1 MKKILYSSLFL
12 SILQSILFWHK
23 NPGISIAIFLTATT
37 ILTIYNL
44 KEKEII
50 KNKKGILWAIP
61 IELLGLTYFIFNNM
75 FFKILNIPVIL
86 ILYVIMCMSITK
98 TKINENK
105 FIRQILGKIFKPFVV
120 LFDFISDFDM
130 DKFFENKKEN
140 QNNKSDNI
148 KKVGKSLL
156 IAIPVILVIIFLLSS
171 ADSVFGSIFSDFTK
185 TISKILEIKTINDLL
200 GRLLVMAFTFVYIAG
215 FIIAFA
221 KSEKHEET
229 EEKTSGI
236 KLSDLTIKMLLI
248 SLNIIYLLFSI
259 IQFKYLFINA
269 GRTVDFDYATYART
283 GFFQL
288 MFVSFI
294 NFALLHI
301 CKKSEENNKII
312 KIMLII
318 FTIIIVISAAF
329 RMHLYEQEYGYTY
342 LRLFVYFTLMTEIFI
357 LIPILARICGKKID
371 TFKTTIQI
379 IVIMYVALNFI
390 NINKIIARNNIDKYL
405 SDIENESIDFV
416 YLETRTGTDS
426 IEEQLRILNKSE
438 EGLSTNAKEYLTNLK
453 SSVRSNLRGYKILYG
468 KSYKP
473 SFTEWNLSKS
483 RVESLLEN
491 VDLTDRSK
499 NYENNWK

>member
-12 SILQSILFWHK
+12 SLLQSILFWHK
-23 NPGISIAIFLTATT
+23 SPGISIAIFLTAT
-37 ILTIYNL
+37 ILLLIYNL
-44 KEKEII
+44 KEKEMI

-61 IELLGLTYFIFNNM
+61 IELLGLTYFIFNNT
-75 FFKILNIPVIL
+75 FFKILNVPVIL
-86 ILYVIMCMSITK
+86 TLFVIMCMNITK
-98 TKINENK
+98 TKITENK

-130 DKFFENKKEN
+130 DEFFEKQKEN
-140 QNNKSDNI
+140 KNSKSESV

-171 ADSVFGSIFSDFTK
+171 ADSVFGSIFSSFTK
-185 TISKILEIKTINDLL
+185 SISKILEIKTINDLL
-200 GRLLVMAFTFVYIAG
+200 GRIVVIAIAFVYISG

-221 KSEKHEET
+221 KSEKQ
-229 EEKTSGI
+229 EEKEENSTGI
-236 KLSDLTIKMLLI
+236 KLSDLTIKILLV
-248 SLNIIYLLFSI
+248 SLNIIYLLFSV
-259 IQFKYLFINA
+259 IQFKYLFMNA
-269 GRTVDFDYATYART
+269 GRTADFDYATYART

-301 CKKSEENNKII
+301 SKKNKENNKLL

-342 LRLFVYFTLMTEIFI
+342 LRLFVYFTLMTEILV
-357 LIPILARICGKKID
+357 LIPILARICGQRID

-405 SDIENESIDFV
+405 SDVEKESIDFF

-438 EGLSTNAKEYLTNLK
+438 EGLSAEAKEYLVNLK
-453 SSVRSNLRGYKILYG
+453 SSVRGNLRTYKILYG

-473 SFTEWNLSKS
+473 SFAEWNLSKS
-483 RVESLLEN
+483 RVKSLLEN
-491 VDLTDRSK
+491 VDLTDRSM

>member
-23 NPGISIAIFLTATT
+23 SPGISIAIFLTATVVL
-37 ILTIYNL
+37 IIYNL
-44 KEKEII
+44 KEKEMI
-50 KNKKGILWAIP
+50 KNKKGLLWAIP
-61 IELLGLTYFIFNNM
+61 IEMLGLTYFIYNNL
-75 FFKILNIPVIL
+75 FFKILNVPVIL
-86 ILYVIMCMSITK
+86 VLFVIMCMNITE
-98 TKINENK
+98 TKIRENR
-105 FIRQILGKIFKPFVV
+105 FIRQILNKIFKPFAV
-120 LFDFISDFDM
+120 LFNFISDFDI
-130 DKFFENKKEN
+130 DGFFEKQKEN
-140 QNNKSDNI
+140 QNSKSEKI
-148 KKVGKSLL
+148 KKIGKSML
-156 IAIPVILVIIFLLSS
+156 IAIPVILVIIVLLSS
-171 ADSVFGSIFSDFTK
+171 ADSVFGSIFSSFTK
-185 TISKILEIKTINDLL
+185 AISKILEIKTINDLL
-200 GRLLVMAFTFVYIAG
+200 GRCIVIAIAFIYISG
-215 FIIAFA
+215 FIIVFI
-221 KSEKHEET
+221 KTEKQ
-229 EEKTSGI
+229 EKTDEKTNGI
-236 KLSDLTIKMLLI
+236 KFSDLTIKMLLV
-248 SLNIIYLLFSI
+248 SLNIIYLLFSV

-269 GRTVDFDYATYART
+269 GRAADFDYATYART

-301 CKKSEENNKII
+301 CKKNEENNKFL

-342 LRLFVYFTLMTEIFI
+342 LRLFVYFTLMTEILI
-357 LIPILARICGKKID
+357 LIPILARIFGQKID

-453 SSVRSNLRGYKILYG
+453 SSVRSNLRGYKTLYG

-491 VDLTDRSK
+491 VDLADRSK